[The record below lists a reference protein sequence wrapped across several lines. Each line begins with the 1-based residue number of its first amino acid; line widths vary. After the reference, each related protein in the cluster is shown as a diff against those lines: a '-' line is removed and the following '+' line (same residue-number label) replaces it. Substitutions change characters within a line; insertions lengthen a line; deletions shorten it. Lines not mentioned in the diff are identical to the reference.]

1 MHLLPGSQQTLFFPW
16 LSVVRGVA
24 ATGVLMF
31 HTFGLLVGDVW
42 LNFPAW
48 LPNPTFLF
56 RTGWMGV
63 DLFFVLA
70 GFLLGSQFVNA
81 AHAPKWPQFIRR
93 RAWRI
98 LPLYYINLIIVS
110 IGNWFLINR
119 HVDIMSF
126 GMHIFLLQGFS
137 PAASGSINGV
147 TWTLGTEFAFY
158 LLLPWLAP
166 LLMRR
171 TLRTLLLVTA
181 GCLVVRACLNFFVAP
196 EEFHLKILLFG
207 QLPARLDQF
216 VMGVVAAKLISSHPT
231 KHAEKFVM
239 FGLIGF
245 VLAGWFVHW
254 VQPPPILGAVSGQS
268 IFWQGH
274 MYAVWFPF
282 LSAITASIMIYGLAQ
297 WQRPLGM
304 FGRLFDKVGD
314 ISYGVYLW
322 HFPLLAWFGVW
333 LSTQL
338 PQSSTSRVLLA
349 TAIVFG
355 ASCVLA
361 KLSYI
366 LIELPAIRYGS
377 SRRRL
382 KFS

>member
-1 MHLLPGSQQTLFFPW
+1 M
-16 LSVVRGVA
+16 
-24 ATGVLMF
+24 
-31 HTFGLLVGDVW
+31 
-42 LNFPAW
+42 
-48 LPNPTFLF
+48 
-56 RTGWMGV
+56 
-63 DLFFVLA
+63 
-70 GFLLGSQFVNA
+70 
-81 AHAPKWPQFIRR
+81 
-93 RAWRI
+93 
-98 LPLYYINLIIVS
+98 
-110 IGNWFLINR
+110 
-119 HVDIMSF
+119 
-126 GMHIFLLQGFS
+126 
-137 PAASGSINGV
+137 
-147 TWTLGTEFAFY
+147 
-158 LLLPWLAP
+158 
-166 LLMRR
+166 
-171 TLRTLLLVTA
+171 TLLLVTA

-207 QLPARLDQF
+207 QLPVRLDPF
-216 VMGVVAAKLISSHPT
+216 VMGVVAAKLIPSHPT

-254 VQPPPILGAVSGQS
+254 VQPPPISGAVSGQS

-274 MYAVWFPF
+274 MYAIWFPF

-304 FGRLFDKVGD
+304 LGRLFDKVGD

-322 HFPLLAWFGVW
+322 HFPLLTWFGVW
-333 LSTQL
+333 
-338 PQSSTSRVLLA
+338 P
-349 TAIVFG
+349 
-355 ASCVLA
+355 SCTLA